1 MEPAMAQPVDVRN
14 ITTEATDQIAAAIAL
29 ANPNLDAAQ
38 LEAAVVAAL
47 AAASPIDVNVVGAS
61 SAPFATQTQTVP
73 VPPAVTQLNAL
84 ATPNGALIRA
94 DEDMFVYANAVPA
107 ATEGFLVYE
116 GDDIRMTTVT
126 NLDQVFVMPAKN
138 TSIEVWAVTL

>member
-1 MEPAMAQPVDVRN
+1 MAQPVDVRN
-14 ITTEATDQIAAAIAL
+14 ITPQAAIDIADAIAL

-47 AAASPIDVNVVGAS
+47 ATASPIDVNVVGAS

-73 VPPAVTQLNAL
+73 APPAVTQLNAL

-94 DEDMFVYANAVPA
+94 DEDMFVYNNATPA

-126 NLDQVFVMPAKN
+126 NLDQVFVLPAKPG
-138 TSIEVWAVTL
+138 TMVVWAMTL